1 MKIAPNLPGIIATL
15 VVGTL
20 AGIAMFTGHAELTT
34 ALLGMLGGIVLPQP
48 HKVDAGGSDVP

>member
-20 AGIAMFTGHAELTT
+20 AGVAMFTGHAELTT

-48 HKVDAGGSDVP
+48 HKAEPDVP